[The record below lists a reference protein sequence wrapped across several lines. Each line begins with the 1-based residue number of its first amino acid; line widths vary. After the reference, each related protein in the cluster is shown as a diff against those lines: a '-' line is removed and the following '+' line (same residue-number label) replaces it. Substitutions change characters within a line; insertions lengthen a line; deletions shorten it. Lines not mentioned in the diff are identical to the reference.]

1 MAKIGV
7 RVEAT
12 EENTQQRDYTN
23 LPNGD
28 YQLEISASTISEKNE
43 GTSDHSINLSVTVDV
58 LAPEQFKGRKIFSN
72 YNLQH
77 PNGQV
82 QEIGQRQF
90 ACLLRALGMN
100 EAPEDSD
107 DLHFISF
114 FARVGMGK
122 DSKVKNPD
130 GTPKY
135 EARNELKKYYYP
147 DEGAM
152 PEPRVETPANDN
164 RPASTASAARPAAS
178 ATTQSAPRAAA
189 GGSKPWGAKR

>member
-12 EENTQQRDYTN
+12 EENTQQRDFTN

-28 YQLEISASTISEKNE
+28 YQLEISASEIKEKNKD
-43 GTSDHSINLSVTVDV
+43 TRDHAINLSVTIDV
-58 LAPEQFKGRKIFSN
+58 LAPEELKGRKVFNN

-77 PNGQV
+77 PNPQV

-90 ACLLRALGMN
+90 ACLLRSLGLN

-107 DLHFISF
+107 ELHFISF
-114 FARVGMGK
+114 MARIGMGK
-122 DSKVKNPD
+122 DSKEKNAD

-135 EARNELKKYYYP
+135 AARNELKKYYYP
-147 DEGAM
+147 DEGNL
-152 PEPRVETPANDN
+152 PEAKVDAALAAANDN
-164 RPASTASAARPAAS
+164 RRTTASNDNKPAA
-178 ATTQSAPRAAA
+178 TAA
-189 GGSKPWGAKR
+189 GTTRRPWGGK